1 MKVKISAPNRLIIA
15 KLEKGDDIY
24 KSLSKIVLDNDIK
37 TGVLWMIGAV
47 AKARIGYFN
56 EESRKYE
63 VHEINEPCEIS
74 GVSGNISLKN
84 GKPFVHA
91 HIHVS
96 DKTGKTYGGHLLEG
110 NIISVTGELFILE
123 SKETIERKKDPAF
136 DLDLF
141 AIE

>member
-1 MKVKISAPNRLIIA
+1 MKAKISAPNRFIIA

-24 KSLSKIVLDNDIK
+24 KSISKIVVENNIK

-47 AKARIGYFN
+47 AKARIGYYN
-56 EESRKYE
+56 EEKREYE

-74 GVSGNISLKN
+74 GISGNVSLKD

-110 NIISVTGELFILE
+110 CIISVTGELFIIE
-123 SKETIERKKDPAF
+123 SKDYIERKNDPEF
-136 DLDLF
+136 DLALF
-141 AIE
+141 SIE